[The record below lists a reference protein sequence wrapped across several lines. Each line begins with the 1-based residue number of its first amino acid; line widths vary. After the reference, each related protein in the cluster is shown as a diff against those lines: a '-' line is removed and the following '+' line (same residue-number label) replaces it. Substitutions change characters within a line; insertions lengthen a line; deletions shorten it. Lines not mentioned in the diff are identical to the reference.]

1 MLRRLVGGGEVRSN
15 WWGGGRGGMRS
26 GLVGMMGGG
35 MKVITEEDLVVWRV
49 NKSRQG
55 RVDRAFWCLE
65 KKYIAWKYR
74 LY

>member
-1 MLRRLVGGGEVRSN
+1 
-15 WWGGGRGGMRS
+15 
-26 GLVGMMGGG
+26 